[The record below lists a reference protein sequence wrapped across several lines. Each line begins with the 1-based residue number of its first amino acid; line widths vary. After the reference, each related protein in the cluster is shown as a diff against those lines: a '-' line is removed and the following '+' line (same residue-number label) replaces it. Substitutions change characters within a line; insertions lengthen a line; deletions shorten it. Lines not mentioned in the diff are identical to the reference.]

1 MFAGFEQSLGCLS
14 LRLFS
19 EIKLYKYI
27 YISISIQKNIYE
39 YIYSDDEYYDY
50 TDEESEDEFLDTIAH
65 RLRNKYEARKY
76 ESVTKNTMQTQRRV
90 TEEEALRNARE
101 LIEEEELEKKREE
114 KKKAKRKV
122 LFLVARFVAK

>member
-1 MFAGFEQSLGCLS
+1 
-14 LRLFS
+14 
-19 EIKLYKYI
+19 
-27 YISISIQKNIYE
+27 
-39 YIYSDDEYYDY
+39 
-50 TDEESEDEFLDTIAH
+50 
-65 RLRNKYEARKY
+65 
-76 ESVTKNTMQTQRRV
+76 MQTQRRV